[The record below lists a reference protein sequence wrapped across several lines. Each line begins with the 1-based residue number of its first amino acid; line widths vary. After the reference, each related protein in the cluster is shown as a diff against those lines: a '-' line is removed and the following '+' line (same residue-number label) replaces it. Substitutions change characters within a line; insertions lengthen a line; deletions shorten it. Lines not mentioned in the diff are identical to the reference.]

1 MELMFRV
8 CDVGSL
14 PICSCLSE
22 NPSDRLIS
30 SGNPEHTSSESPSK
44 WSSAVGGESSLSV
57 IVLIVAQSTPLYKIY
72 YKRCTCEATCACSVR
87 PRWLPWGFKFHPG
100 TREWLASV
108 WLGAG
113 ESCQQGFRRL

>member
-30 SGNPEHTSSESPSK
+30 SGNPDNTSSESPSK
-44 WSSAVGGESSLSV
+44 WSSAAGGESSLSA
-57 IVLIVAQSTPLYKIY
+57 IVLIVAQSSPLYKIY
-72 YKRCTCEATCACSVR
+72 YNRTVSPAAAHTQV
-87 PRWLPWGFKFHPG
+87 LPGKG
-100 TREWLASV
+100 
-108 WLGAG
+108 
-113 ESCQQGFRRL
+113 GFRLSPLRAPVGLARA